1 MQRFYPPP
9 AANATTHEYS
19 ERREPPNE
27 SVAYFQASHNLKDGD
42 DIILNNWG
50 SRFVLSEMPNDLKLN
65 TVTVMALRDTN
76 SPGTH
81 SGWLGIFGKADTP
94 NVAVSFETVNL
105 GKNTSLQLHGEL
117 QQEVLVGTVNIT
129 GAVPEDADASK
140 YDTENNAA
148 QIETWGAS
156 WNDHNG
162 QTGARLRI
170 GTINVEAGQSV
181 AFSSRSPTDA
191 GVGEDYYAGTAVTVG
206 SVVMKE
212 GSMLRSG
219 YSRSGSGT
227 PAGRAWNTTVVE
239 SLTAAGDS
247 TVTIDNGTFNLESVA
262 VEEGKTLTVSTN
274 ATVTSTEAQNAA
286 PVLAGDRTTGEMSVA
301 LSGGSTLNLNAKTA
315 DQTTVSVM
323 TSAADAGKVILGE
336 NSTLTGDKVTVT
348 GTSEGT
354 TGNAASDLNALAKV
368 MQKSDAQ
375 LEGVKLVQ
383 QASSIFDGATG
394 TSTATGVTDVKVTEN
409 VNIHGIA
416 EMSAL
421 GLQILRN
428 EINDMNKR
436 MGELRDSSADA
447 NGVWARVYTGKSKYG
462 KRSVESDYTAFQFG
476 YDRQIQPG
484 LWAGVALSYTDGS
497 NDFAYGSGDSS
508 IAALTGYVTKLFDN
522 GAFLDGTLKVGRI
535 DNEFDIT
542 SEAGNVKGD
551 YDANMFSFSIEAGH
565 RFHPVN
571 AFFIEPQ
578 IEFMYGRVESIDYTT
593 SANYGVKQDAAES
606 LIGRAGFMAGLDL
619 PNDKGNVYIRTSV
632 LHDWKGEAGYTYSF
646 NGQSRSLSE
655 DLGGTWY
662 EYGLGANF
670 NATKNLHLYADIE
683 AADGGE
689 VDTDYRVNLGARWSF

>member
-1 MQRFYPPP
+1 MRPRFT
-9 AANATTHEYS
+9 NAETHKYLTPEG
-19 ERREPPNE
+19 E
-27 SVAYFQASHNLKDGD
+27 SVAYFEASHILKDGD

-50 SRFVLSEMPNDLKLN
+50 SRFVLSKMPNDLKLN
-65 TVTVMALRDTN
+65 TVTVTAQRDPN

-81 SGWLGIFGKADTP
+81 SGWLGIFGKADTT
-94 NVAVSFETVNL
+94 NVDVSFETVNL
-105 GKNTSLQLHGEL
+105 GKNTALQLHGEL
-117 QQEVLVGTVNIT
+117 QQEVVVGTVNIT
-129 GAVPEDADASK
+129 GDVPENSNASE

-156 WNDHNG
+156 WGQHNG
-162 QTGARLRI
+162 NTGAKLRI
-170 GTINVEAGQSV
+170 GTLNVEAGQSV
-181 AFSSRSPTDA
+181 AFSSRASTGNDIGA
-191 GVGEDYYAGTAVTVG
+191 EYYAGTAVTVG

-227 PAGRAWNTTVVE
+227 AAGRAWNTTVVE
-239 SLTAAGDS
+239 SLTAEGDS
-247 TVTIDNGTFNLESVA
+247 AVTIDNGTFNLESVS

-274 ATVTSTEAQNAA
+274 ATVTSTEAPNAA
-286 PVLAGDRTTGEMSVA
+286 ATLAGDRTTGEMSVA
-301 LSGGSTLNLNAKTA
+301 LSGGSTLKLNAKTA
-315 DQTTVSVM
+315 DQTTVSV
-323 TSAADAGKVILGE
+323 TTAASNAGKVILAA
-336 NSTLTGDKVTVT
+336 NSTLAGDKMTVT

-354 TGNAASDLNALAKV
+354 TGNATSDLHALAKV
-368 MQKSDAQ
+368 IQKSDAQ

-409 VNIHGIA
+409 ENIHGIA

-476 YDRQIQPG
+476 YDRQVQPG
-484 LWAGVALSYTDGS
+484 LWAGAALSFTDGS
-497 NDFAYGSGDSS
+497 NDFAFGSGDSS

-535 DNEFDIT
+535 DNEFNIT
-542 SEAGNVKGD
+542 SNAGNVKGD

-578 IEFMYGRVESIDYTT
+578 IEFMYGRVESVDYTT

-606 LIGRAGFMAGLDL
+606 LIGRAGFMAGLEL
-619 PNDKGNVYIRTSV
+619 PKDKGNVYIRTSV

-646 NGQSRSLSE
+646 EGHSRSLSE